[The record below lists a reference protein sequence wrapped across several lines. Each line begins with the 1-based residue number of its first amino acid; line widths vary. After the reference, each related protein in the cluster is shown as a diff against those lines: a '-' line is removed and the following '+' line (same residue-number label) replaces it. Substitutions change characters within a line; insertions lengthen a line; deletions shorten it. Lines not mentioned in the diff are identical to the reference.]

1 MLKLIKMDIQLALK
15 DRNYYIKGMLIT
27 LFAYGWAIKIDIV
40 HKLLLQLPVILCLFT
55 SFENDIN
62 EVISKKHLFFQSLPI
77 KRWET
82 VLSKYIL
89 VVVKFF
95 LFTIYIFL
103 ILKLFDAMGFEN
115 LEYMKIIFT
124 REAFTV
130 WIISLAILVPIMFM
144 YFGVGRMIFTFI
156 VTNITTGMYQDG
168 VEGLGGFESL
178 FQMSNFK
185 LLSIVIL
192 ALGISIWLSLYFYN
206 LRDLG

>member
-55 SFENDIN
+55 SFENDVN
-62 EVISKKHLFFQSLPI
+62 EEISKKHLFFQSLPI

-103 ILKLFDAMGFEN
+103 ILKLLDAMGFEN

-130 WIISLAILVPIMFM
+130 WIISLAILIPIMFM
-144 YFGVGRMIFTFI
+144 YFGIGRMIFTFI
-156 VTNITTGMYQDG
+156 VTNITIGMYQDG
-168 VEGLGGFESL
+168 LEGYGGFKFL